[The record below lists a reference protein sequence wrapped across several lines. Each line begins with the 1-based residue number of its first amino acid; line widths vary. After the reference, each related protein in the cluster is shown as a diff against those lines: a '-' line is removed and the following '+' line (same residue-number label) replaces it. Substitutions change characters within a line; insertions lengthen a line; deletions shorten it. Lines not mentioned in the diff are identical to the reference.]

1 MAAKM
6 PPAITNIPLANANA
20 TTHNVGIVVNLNI
33 STKIKRPPSD
43 KTYVSAL
50 ASALI
55 PTRINGRRN

>member
-6 PPAITNIPLANANA
+6 PPAITNMPLANANA

-43 KTYVSAL
+43 KT
-50 ASALI
+50 
-55 PTRINGRRN
+55 